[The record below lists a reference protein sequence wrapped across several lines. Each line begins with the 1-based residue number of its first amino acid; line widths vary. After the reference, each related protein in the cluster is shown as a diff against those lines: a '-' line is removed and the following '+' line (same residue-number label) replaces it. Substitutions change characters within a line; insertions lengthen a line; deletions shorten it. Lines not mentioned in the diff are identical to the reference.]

1 VSLELL
7 RRQDPHDFEVLT
19 RLENIYENVGDYALL
34 VQMLLEKFDGN
45 FPLDERI
52 EAAIRSASVYETHLN
67 NYPAA
72 IAIARRAFELAPKN
86 AHLID
91 ELIRLYYLAEDWA
104 NLVTAMVHKAGL
116 ATEIDEK
123 IAILTSAADIADTKL
138 GDLARAGEIA
148 DVIIKVVPDNTHAN
162 LIQARRLEQQGRTGE
177 ALLKFRKL
185 AIDAQDSKDGVEALV
200 GLARLGLAVG
210 DTGKDV
216 EEALEAIM
224 AVNPEH
230 KEANVLLKTLLEKTR
245 NFKGLVALLEREIE
259 RVTDES
265 ELAKMSFEIAEIYL
279 NKLNSA
285 EKFIEWADKAYQ
297 LKPDNPKIVAGIVNF
312 YLRSGERQR
321 SIPYLEWLVNYLE
334 GKRRLRELPPYAHE
348 LGKTFEEIGELDKAI
363 LYYRLC
369 HEYDAANMINGMAL
383 ARLYMNQGEHDKAL
397 RIFQPL
403 ILKMDSLKAADRE
416 VLLLSLA
423 EIYVARN
430 DKRRASQY
438 VMRVLSENPDNKD
451 AQKMLEKGL

>member
-1 VSLELL
+1 
-7 RRQDPHDFEVLT
+7 
-19 RLENIYENVGDYALL
+19 
-34 VQMLLEKFDGN
+34 MLLEKFDGN

-86 AHLID
+86 AQLIE

-230 KEANVLLKTLLEKTR
+230 KEANVLLKTLLEKTQ
-245 NFKGLVALLEREIE
+245 NFKGLVALLERDIE

-312 YLRSGERQR
+312 YLRSG
-321 SIPYLEWLVNYLE
+321 S
-334 GKRRLRELPPYAHE
+334 G
-348 LGKTFEEIGELDKAI
+348 
-363 LYYRLC
+363 
-369 HEYDAANMINGMAL
+369 
-383 ARLYMNQGEHDKAL
+383 
-397 RIFQPL
+397 
-403 ILKMDSLKAADRE
+403 S
-416 VLLLSLA
+416 
-423 EIYVARN
+423 
-430 DKRRASQY
+430 
-438 VMRVLSENPDNKD
+438 VLSRIWS
-451 AQKMLEKGL
+451 GWSTT